1 MGDML
6 IAIGGTGQHT
16 ALAVSRLVF
25 LGVLPKMRLAVID
38 AENSNDLSLSL
49 SSFGGTVDGRYGLHP
64 LDFERIHAPFDKAAR
79 KDPKFQDLFLSQN
92 PLPLDREV
100 FELSF
105 DEVSA
110 GILVDEGMFGRPSV
124 GATIFSQN
132 KYTQLADI
140 FEGAQ
145 DAEQIFVT
153 GSMVGGTGAGIIHQ
167 LVSALPKEGKRIYGI
182 VFLRWFNAASG
193 GKSQTISDMTM
204 ERNMRYGLD
213 YFFKDTRPRL
223 KASLLIGMPDK
234 SPPEI
239 TPITV
244 KAGELGEKSHYFHLL
259 AAYGLSRL
267 PKISV
272 TEQENGSVYAA
283 SYEDKMKMYDEVWGN
298 EENAKPLSWYVNRA
312 LFVQAVLNY
321 AGSDHFVH
329 EVEKRLGT
337 VTGLLTSPADVGTG
351 LHSTIRQYKRSVQ
364 TERLKEMAATWR
376 ALAKQYEFS
385 LTWLDKVLGRFPD
398 VAYLPS
404 YKEVKKGGDPFI
416 AEVIQT
422 LWREPLDTGQE
433 VPPAPVVARQFH
445 RKLVEGFKAEG
456 LK

>member
-1 MGDML
+1 MADLL

-38 AENSNDLSLSL
+38 AENGNDLSLSL
-49 SSFGGTVDGRYGLHP
+49 GTFGGTVDGKHGLHP
-64 LDFERIHAPFDKAAR
+64 LDFEKIHSPFDKAAR

-110 GILVDEGMFGRPSV
+110 GILIDEGMFGRPSV

-132 KYTQLADI
+132 RYTQLGDI

-153 GSMVGGTGAGIIHQ
+153 GSMVGGTGAGILHQ
-167 LVSALPKEGKRIYGI
+167 LVNSLPAEGKRLYGI
-182 VFLRWFNAASG
+182 IFLRWFNAASG

-213 YFFKDTRPRL
+213 YFFKDTRQRL
-223 KASLLIGMPDK
+223 KASLLIGMPDTM
-234 SPPEI
+234 PPGI
-239 TPITV
+239 APITV

-283 SYEDKMKMYDEVWGN
+283 AYEDKARMYDEVWGN
-298 EENAKPLSWYVNRA
+298 EENAKPLDWYINRA
-312 LFVQAVLNY
+312 LFVQEVLDY
-321 AGSDHFVH
+321 AGSEDFVR
-329 EVEKRLGT
+329 EVEKRLGRI
-337 VTGLLTSPADVGTG
+337 TGLMTSPADVGLG
-351 LHSTIRQYKRSVQ
+351 LHSTIRQYSGSVQ
-364 TERLKEMAATWR
+364 KERLKEMAATWH

-385 LTWLDKVLGRFPD
+385 LSWLDDVIGHFP
-398 VAYLPS
+398 VERHLPR
-404 YKEVKKGGDPFI
+404 YKEVKAGT
-416 AEVIQT
+416 AAVAREIQT
-422 LWREPLDTGQE
+422 VWREPLDTGQN
-433 VPPAPVVARQFH
+433 VPPAPEVARLFH
-445 RKLVEGFKAEG
+445 QKLVRSFE
-456 LK
+456 